1 MGSAGRPQGR
11 LKGETEQAD
20 ALARFVR
27 EVTSGV
33 TVRRLAQ
40 RYPAGRTSWSEYRSA
55 EKNIPWH
62 LLQRLVHDQVTDPR
76 TRAVLLARAGRLHE
90 QATRAAC
97 GLQPPRSERSA
108 TQEALERARQAQ
120 QQAEAAVAE
129 AEELIRV
136 LVAIVAEL
144 RSELDTDGCGETGA
158 GDGAG
163 SGSGGGAATLRR
175 IRLREATWCL
185 GEVRRIRDSA
195 REVRRTAGQE
205 LDAVGLLIDRE
216 RSRAG
221 AGAGGGQPGAEV
233 AVPDGTGAHLPVLRR
248 LEGDLVVVRRAL
260 GGRYPE
266 LAGPAASGPG
276 IVRGELVRAPD
287 IRPTGPLAL
296 GPVSVGLQRG
306 RPAGARRSTA
316 WTAPVTGAVAAV
328 LAGALVL
335 AGVVVGI
342 RLGAPGPTP
351 VDAAPQAAGARLGPG
366 TGASGGPA
374 SAPEGS
380 PSGPTSSP
388 PQSTPSGT
396 SPGTSP
402 DSSPVAPPVA
412 PPANG
417 TPARALPTDTPQ
429 TAPAPAAPTPQTT
442 PVPPGTAARTP
453 DAGAPPAPAAPSPP
467 TGTTGTAPPS
477 APPVSPPAPQ
487 PEPSTPGR
495 LGGTPMVPPAGPVEI
510 RNGNSQQCVATP
522 GGSRENGQSVQQFP
536 CGDFPDHFW
545 EAQQSSTDAE
555 GETHYR
561 IVSYNSALCL
571 SVRDSST
578 EAAAGVVQSACGNSP
593 GQTWRIEKWPNGI
606 RFVNDNSRQCL
617 AVSYRSTV
625 PQAPLMQ
632 YPCGDYPDH
641 YWTYGPRR

>member
-1 MGSAGRPQGR
+1 MASAGRPQGR

-27 EVTSGV
+27 EVTAGV

-76 TRAVLLARAGRLHE
+76 TRAALLARAGHLHE
-90 QATRAAC
+90 QATRAAG
-97 GLQPPRSERSA
+97 GLLPPRPERSA
-108 TQEALERARQAQ
+108 GEQALDRARQAQ

-144 RSELDTDGCGETGA
+144 RSELDSDGSGEPGA

-163 SGSGGGAATLRR
+163 PGSGAGTLRR

-195 REVRRTAGQE
+195 CEVRRTAGQE
-205 LDAVGLLIDRE
+205 LDAVGLLVDRE
-216 RSRAG
+216 RARAG
-221 AGAGGGQPGAEV
+221 TGEGGQPGAV
-233 AVPDGTGAHLPVLRR
+233 IAVPDGTGAHLPVLRR

-260 GGRYPE
+260 AGRYLE
-266 LAGPAASGPG
+266 VAGPAATGPG

-287 IRPTGPLAL
+287 LHPTGPFAL
-296 GPVSVGLQRG
+296 GPVSVGPRRG
-306 RPAGARRSTA
+306 RPAGARPRSAA
-316 WTAPVTGAVAAV
+316 WTAPATGAVAAL

-335 AGVVVGI
+335 AGVLVGI
-342 RLGAPGPTP
+342 RLGTANRTP
-351 VDAAPQAAGARLGPG
+351 VDAAPQAAGTRLGPG
-366 TGASGGPA
+366 PSASGGPA
-374 SAPEGS
+374 SPPEGGS
-380 PSGPTSSP
+380 SGPTSSP
-388 PQSTPSGT
+388 P
-396 SPGTSP
+396 PGTSP
-402 DSSPVAPPVA
+402 AASPAASPSS
-412 PPANG
+412 G
-417 TPARALPTDTPQ
+417 TPARALPTDPAQ
-429 TAPAPAAPTPQTT
+429 PAPAPTA
-442 PVPPGTAARTP
+442 PVPQSTPAPGTAARTP
-453 DAGAPPAPAAPSPP
+453 DAGAPPVPAAPSSPGR
-467 TGTTGTAPPS
+467 TDGAVPPS
-477 APPVSPPAPQ
+477 PPPASPPAPQ
-487 PEPSTPGR
+487 TEASTPGR

-510 RNGNSQQCVATP
+510 SNGNSLQCIATP
-522 GGSRENGQSVQQFP
+522 GGSRENGQNLQQFP

-545 EAQQSSTDAE
+545 EAQKSYTDAE
-555 GETHYR
+555 GDTHYR

-578 EAAAGVVQSACGNSP
+578 EAAAGVVQSVCGNSP
-593 GQTWRIEKWPNGI
+593 GQSWRIEKWPNGI

-617 AVSYRSTV
+617 AVSYRSTA